1 MASFIAART
10 AVVTSRRCGRRV
22 QNAAIAKTASMAR
35 RAFADNAADIL
46 AGSGYVLVGAS
57 SV

>member
-22 QNAAIAKTASMAR
+22 QNAAIAKTATTAR

-46 AGSGYVLVGAS
+46 AGSG
-57 SV
+57 

>member
-10 AVVTSRRCGRRV
+10 AVVTSRGCGRRV
-22 QNAAIAKTASMAR
+22 QNAAIAKTATTAR

-46 AGSGYVLVGAS
+46 AGSG
-57 SV
+57 